1 MTNPTAAKAQASELT
16 LPLSQEKSDWL
27 KSTIRDIPDFP
38 KPGIIFKDITT
49 LLKDPEAFGFAID
62 VICEQIRKHN
72 VDYIVGIEARGFIL
86 GSVVAYNLK
95 KGFIPIRKP
104 NKLPYKVER
113 VEYDL
118 EYGKDSVEVHIDAAS
133 KGHKV
138 ALVDDLLATGGTAAA
153 AYNLLTKLGAEV
165 STIGFITELGFLD
178 GRKKLPAN
186 ADVFSLITY

>member
-1 MTNPTAAKAQASELT
+1 MTNPTAAKAQASELA

-49 LLKDPEAFGFAID
+49 LLKDPDAFGFALD

-104 NKLPYKVER
+104 NKLPHTVER

-118 EYGKDSVEVHIDAAS
+118 EYGKDSVEVHIDAAGN
-133 KGHKV
+133 GHRV

-178 GRKKLPAN
+178 GRKKLPAD
-186 ADVFSLITY
+186 ADIFSLITY

>member
-16 LPLSQEKSDWL
+16 LPLSKEKSDWL

-49 LLKDPEAFGFAID
+49 LLKDPQAFGFAID
-62 VICEQIRKHN
+62 VICQQVRKHD

-86 GSVVAYNLK
+86 GSVVAYNLN

-118 EYGKDSVEVHIDAAS
+118 EYGKDSVEVHIDAAA

-138 ALVDDLLATGGTAAA
+138 ALLDDLLATGGTAAA
-153 AYNLLTKLGAEV
+153 AYSLLTKLGAEV
-165 STIGFITELGFLD
+165 STIGFITELAFLD
-178 GRKKLPAN
+178 GRKKLPTDS
-186 ADVFSLITY
+186 DVFSLITY

>member
-16 LPLSQEKSDWL
+16 LPLSKEKSDWL

-62 VICEQIRKHN
+62 VISEHVRKHN

-86 GSVVAYNLK
+86 GSVVAYNLQ

-118 EYGKDSVEVHIDAAS
+118 EYGKDSVEVHIDAAA

-138 ALVDDLLATGGTAAA
+138 GLLDDLLATGGTAAA
-153 AYNLLTKLGAEV
+153 AYSLLTKLGAEV
-165 STIGFITELGFLD
+165 STIGFITELAFLD

-186 ADVFSLITY
+186 SDVFSLITY